1 MKVVHI
7 LWGFHFGGVE
17 TLLVNMANCQ
27 VQLGADVTIIVINDM
42 CEETLLRSIDKRIK
56 LILFRRKVHS
66 KGLGFILR
74 LNHELNKIVPD
85 VVHLHSSKLFGI
97 ILNRKLSRVTC
108 TTLHDLPQGAV
119 RRSNLLERTFPI
131 SNFLLPGNV
140 AYIDK
145 IPLVFSISQAV
156 QQDLK
161 REHNVD
167 SIVVNNGIPTSSFQQ
182 RPLRN
187 PHSPRRIVQVSR
199 LVHEKKGQDLLIEA
213 VARMQGKV
221 EVDFIGDG
229 ESLKYL
235 KELTRKLK
243 AEPFVHFLGNKTQA
257 YITQHLCNYDL
268 LVQPS
273 RYEGFG
279 LTVAEAMAT
288 QLPVLVS
295 AGQGPAEVTCGEKY
309 GWTFENGNVSDLE
322 KKINY
327 IFDHY
332 NNVLT
337 KVQEA
342 KNYVMNT
349 YDISITTKHYMQEYK
364 RLHKNN

>member
-7 LWGFHFGGVE
+7 LWGLHFGG
-17 TLLVNMANCQ
+17 
-27 VQLGADVTIIVINDM
+27 I
-42 CEETLLRSIDKRIK
+42 ETLLRSIDKRIK
-56 LILFRRKVHS
+56 LILFRKKVHS
-66 KGLGFILR
+66 KNPKFILR
-74 LNHELNKIVPD
+74 LSYELSKITPD

-108 TTLHDLPQGAV
+108 VTLHDLPQGPV
-119 RRSNLLERTFPI
+119 RQSNCLSRTFSI
-131 SNFLLPGNV
+131 LNFLLPGNV

-161 REHNVD
+161 RKYNVD
-167 SIVVNNGIPTSSFQQ
+167 SIVVANGIPTSLFQQ

-187 PHSPRRIVQVSR
+187 SYMVKRIVQVSR
-199 LVHEKKGQDLLIEA
+199 LVHEKKGQDLLIKA

-229 ESLKYL
+229 DSMSYL
-235 KELTRKLK
+235 KELTRNLK
-243 AEPFVHFLGNKTQA
+243 AESFVHFLGNKTQV
-257 YITQHLCNYDL
+257 YITQHLCDYDL

-279 LTVAEAMAT
+279 LTVAEAMAA
-288 QLPVLVS
+288 QLPVLVP

-309 GWTFENGNVSDLE
+309 GWTFENGSVSDLE
-322 KKINY
+322 KKIDCIFSNY
-327 IFDHY
+327 DRALMKAE
-332 NNVLT
+332 N
-337 KVQEA
+337 A
-342 KNYVMNT
+342 KNYVIDT
-349 YDISITTKHYMQEYK
+349 YDMSITAKHYMQEYE
-364 RLHKNN
+364 RFHKKQSTCDLP